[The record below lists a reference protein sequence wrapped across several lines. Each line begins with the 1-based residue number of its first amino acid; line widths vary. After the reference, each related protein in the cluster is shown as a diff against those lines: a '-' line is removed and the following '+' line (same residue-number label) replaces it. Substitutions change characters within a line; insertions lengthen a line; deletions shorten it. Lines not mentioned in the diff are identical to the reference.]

1 MKPMIAILA
10 LALAMVSGQRRQAPN
25 SYGAPQTPPQVAQPA
40 PAPAPAPQ
48 PQYGNPQQ
56 TQFDSLPD
64 SQSHG
69 GDHQGLDW
77 LLESVP
83 GTPGTDYPIYAD
95 ASQFSFECNGL
106 TQGYYADPAAQCQAF
121 HVCLET
127 ERPGVLRAESFL
139 CPNGTIFNQEYLIC
153 DWWFNFDC
161 SQAQSLYS
169 VNDQIE
175 AERQQI
181 TQAQSQSQAQASNNN
196 NVYTPANNNNNNNNF
211 NNNNN
216 NFAAAPSD
224 NNYGSPVQN
233 NQPTYG

>member
-1 MKPMIAILA
+1 MNPMFAVLA
-10 LALAMVSGQRRQAPN
+10 LALTVVSGQRGRASN
-25 SYGAPQTPPQVAQPA
+25 GYGAPPA
-40 PAPAPAPQ
+40 AAPQ
-48 PQYGNPQQ
+48 PQYNQQPLAQEPQAQ
-56 TQFDSLPD
+56 YGQQAQASSLSE
-64 SQSHG
+64 SQHG

-83 GTPGTDYPIYAD
+83 GQPGTDYPIYAD
-95 ASQFSFECNGL
+95 ASQFDFDCNGQ

-127 ERPGVLRAESFL
+127 DQPGVLRAESFL

-175 AERQQI
+175 AERQQA
-181 TQAQSQSQAQASNNN
+181 TKSQANNN
-196 NVYTPANNNNNNNNF
+196 NNNNYTPSNGNNNNNF

-216 NFAAAPSD
+216 NNFGSASNNN
-224 NNYGSPVQN
+224 NNYASPAQA
-233 NQPTYG
+233 TYGGK